1 LQGFAQYNGLVESI
15 TSQRNPRI
23 QLIRALRQRKE
34 RQGTGLF
41 VVEGTFHIGL
51 ALDQKGPIEFVVY
64 ADELLNTPF
73 SKELIGRITQ
83 AGIPCFQ
90 TPLGIFE
97 LLGSKE
103 NPHGILAVA
112 QQRLTTIEAYVPSAN
127 SISVALE
134 EPADPGNLGSI
145 LRTLD
150 AVGGEALILVDG
162 GVDPYHPTAVR
173 AGLGAHF
180 TKTLVQT
187 SFPKFATW
195 AKRFG
200 LHIYGSSAHA
210 GQDYRKADYR
220 RPCVLLLGSERQG
233 LNKTHM
239 VACEQVVNLPMKG
252 MVTSLN
258 LAVAAGI
265 LIYEAGTKLPR

>member
-1 LQGFAQYNGLVESI
+1 MESI

-23 QLIRALRQRKE
+23 QLIRSLRQRKE
-34 RQGTGLF
+34 RQETGLF

-51 ALDQKGPIEFVVY
+51 ALDQKASIEFVVY
-64 ADELLNTPF
+64 ADELLSTPF

-90 TPLGIFE
+90 TTRGIFE
-97 LLGSKE
+97 SLGSKE
-103 NPHGILAVA
+103 NPHGTLAVA
-112 QQRLTTIEAYVPSAN
+112 QQRLTAIAAYAPSAN
-127 SISVALE
+127 SISVALQ

-180 TKTLVQT
+180 CHPIMHCSFAEFGSWDAQHKVHTIGT
-187 SFPKFATW
+187 SPDSGSKFRQMA
-195 AKRFG
+195 A
-200 LHIYGSSAHA
+200 
-210 GQDYRKADYR
+210 Q
-220 RPCVLLLGSERQG
+220 RPAVLYLGSERDG
-233 LNKTHM
+233 LSKEQLSI
-239 VACEQVVNLPMKG
+239 CDQVVRIPMSGK
-252 MVTSLN
+252 VNSLN
-258 LAVAAGI
+258 LSVAAGI
-265 LIYEAGTKLPR
+265 LLFAMVD